1 MGLKVKDLVP
11 AIGRPNRVYELL
23 NHKRALTLPMIRNLH
38 KMFTIPLA
46 SLVGSAQSQR
56 ISVQ

>member
-11 AIGRPNRVYELL
+11 AIGRSNRVYELL
-23 NHKRALTLPMIRNLH
+23 NHKRALTLPMLRNLH
-38 KMFTIPLA
+38 KMFNIPLA
-46 SLVGSAQSQR
+46 SHVGSAQSQR